1 MTNETKQNKKKAN
14 LHVSLSIDMN
24 IFLRKINQKS
34 VCTSIIKLMH
44 YYYYY

>member
-1 MTNETKQNKKKAN
+1 MTNETKQNKNKQTYM
-14 LHVSLSIDMN
+14 LVSIDMN